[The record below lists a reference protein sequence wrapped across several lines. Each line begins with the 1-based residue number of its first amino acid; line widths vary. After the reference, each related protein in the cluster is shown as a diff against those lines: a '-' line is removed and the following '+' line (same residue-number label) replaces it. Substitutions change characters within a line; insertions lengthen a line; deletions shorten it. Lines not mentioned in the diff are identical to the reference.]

1 MVLVNIIGII
11 RRSCVINDRLVSI
24 GIYATY
30 LPITC
35 RAKRLTKSRIRH
47 KHCSSK
53 EIYRQWL
60 DIQRRFIIPSHP
72 RFRTVL
78 IEPCYLMAIDYDRS
92 GQSIAYKLG
101 QCLDTRRRPTTT
113 DRADPR

>member
-1 MVLVNIIGII
+1 MQ
-11 RRSCVINDRLVSI
+11 R
-24 GIYATY
+24 TY
-30 LPITC
+30 L
-35 RAKRLTKSRIRH
+35 SRVVLNVLRNLVYAINIALL
-47 KHCSSK
+47 KKKYIVNGSIFK
-53 EIYRQWL
+53 
-60 DIQRRFIIPSHP
+60 DISSHP

-78 IEPCYLMAIDYDRS
+78 IDPCYLMAIDYDRS